1 MRVASINGKKYI
13 LVFVDDYSRYTW
25 TLFLHSKDETPE
37 VLKDFLTIIQRN
49 IQAPVI
55 TVRTNRGTEFLNKT
69 LNAFFKEE
77 GIGHQ
82 TSTARTAEQNGVV
95 KRRNHKIKEKGDQC
109 ILVGYSTQSKGYRVY
124 NKRTRMIVE
133 SIHIRFDEIKEVS
146 ETSIANNTSGLVPQR
161 QKASDYDNPDPIP
174 QRQDVSSSADADV
187 PSQQELD
194 LLFGPLYDEFFNAV
208 DMKSF
213 PSDVGF
219 SSLHNVF
226 IDTLPSR
233 LARFVVTAFTG
244 LSYEFKLEKGV
255 IYVTPAKVHEI
266 LGISLGRSS
275 IFDLPERPL
284 DDDFVKMWFK
294 QFDPKPLKNILA
306 IDIAE
311 KLVIAKRV
319 DFMFKVNFLMLF
331 ANVMGPKTING
342 FYIGPLTF
350 LILMYLDSTEFER
363 FSVICIRLAIRNWT
377 KNAMNKRPDLEI
389 KEEVIGKLEL
399 HGPWCESELHETK
412 GFYESVCSLIE
423 KKLKIISDAKA
434 ELEDLLRKAKEHVH
448 VDDFYLGDGEKVGT
462 DVASEKQAM
471 VEAKDIVEDVDDL
484 FVWPAKVQET
494 VFQTRT
500 RPDVSS
506 IRLNMETLKPRL
518 WIDANVVDCW
528 VAILNHEELV
538 KVDPSPKRYFL
549 QLVVLPFFPI
559 CVFDHFYLVVFNIK
573 KGTMIIIDN
582 SDCVETYNS
591 KYKGACEL
599 LETYFSRYLC
609 ENQHPKHDVVA
620 KVKARIPKLKWRNT
634 TSYVDCGFF
643 SMIPMESY
651 IGEPAVRWNVGMC
664 TDSEMQVLLLRRM
677 RAERDPAKNV
687 VGNQEGDAVKNVVK
701 NQEGDTSL
709 DAGLLVITDGG

>member
-1 MRVASINGKKYI
+1 
-13 LVFVDDYSRYTW
+13 
-25 TLFLHSKDETPE
+25 
-37 VLKDFLTIIQRN
+37 
-49 IQAPVI
+49 
-55 TVRTNRGTEFLNKT
+55 
-69 LNAFFKEE
+69 
-77 GIGHQ
+77 
-82 TSTARTAEQNGVV
+82 
-95 KRRNHKIKEKGDQC
+95 
-109 ILVGYSTQSKGYRVY
+109 
-124 NKRTRMIVE
+124 
-133 SIHIRFDEIKEVS
+133 
-146 ETSIANNTSGLVPQR
+146 
-161 QKASDYDNPDPIP
+161 
-174 QRQDVSSSADADV
+174 
-187 PSQQELD
+187 
-194 LLFGPLYDEFFNAV
+194 
-208 DMKSF
+208 MKSF

-389 KEEVIGKLEL
+389 KEEVIGVFKETVLLE
-399 HGPWCESELHETK
+399 E
-412 GFYESVCSLIE
+412 
-423 KKLKIISDAKA
+423 
-434 ELEDLLRKAKEHVH
+434 EHVH
-448 VDDFYLGDGEKVGT
+448 VDDFYLGDGEKRNLKKKLLHSGSKRT
-462 DVASEKQAM
+462 SNGSER
-471 VEAKDIVEDVDDL
+471 
-484 FVWPAKVQET
+484 ET